1 MSRLLHWLIRSI
13 CKQGRKGA
21 RLCSHGKEAFPS
33 RTDGCLEAQGTSHI
47 LQVALWGQRDA
58 PPGVAKPLEMAHTSS
73 WAAAVSLGSTCVCR
87 S

>member
-58 PPGVAKPLEMAHTSS
+58 PQVWPNPWRWLVP
-73 WAAAVSLGSTCVCR
+73 AAGQLP
-87 S
+87 